1 MNFGRNL
8 FNPTCTGG
16 GGGGGLLGPRLTI
29 FTDKK
34 DALVGFF

>member
-1 MNFGRNL
+1 MVTLGINAL
-8 FNPTCTGG
+8 SLPVL
-16 GGGGGLLGPRLTI
+16 GGGGLLGPRLTI